1 MGFLFDMYD
10 KPLYNTSMDQKDMA
24 RMGGLAVKT
33 KYGSEY
39 FKELRKKRVNYQRR
53 HKTDIVCPIDNNG
66 KP

>member
-1 MGFLFDMYD
+1 
-10 KPLYNTSMDQKDMA
+10 MA
-24 RMGGLAVKT
+24 RMGGKAILD
-33 KYGSEY
+33 KYGKGY